1 MGMRIP
7 RTRGAV
13 SGLLLVILGACGA
26 LAPLVGPAFDL
37 VIGPDKT
44 FHMTTGRFWLS
55 VVPGVVVALG
65 GLMTLLS
72 ANRASAVLGAQLAL
86 AGGIWFC
93 VGPTLSHLWSD
104 APGALGQA
112 GYPSGGKDRQMLE
125 VLLYFYGIGAAITT
139 LAALALG
146 RLSVRSVRD
155 VEYAA
160 DYAGDGTVDRPR
172 RTGRFVR
179 DRDRDRVPDREPV
192 AVGAGT
198 RDEGA
203 VRGPGDRIHD
213 DLTLSPQRDEGTV
226 RGPRDRLRDKLNR
239 WR

>member
-125 VLLYFYGIGAAITT
+125 VLLYFFGIGAAITT

-160 DYAGDGTVDRPR
+160 ALDGAGERP

-179 DRDRDRVPDREPV
+179 GRDREPV
-192 AVGAGT
+192 AEPVAVGTGA
-198 RDEGA
+198 RDEGT
-203 VRGPGDRIHD
+203 VRGPVDRVHD
-213 DLTLSPQRDEGTV
+213 RATLSPQRDEGTV
-226 RGPRDRLRDKLNR
+226 RGPRDRLRDWLNR
-239 WR
+239 RR